1 MDPLVI
7 VMVLT
12 AAVLHV
18 VWNAVVKVD
27 DDRLMAMTV
36 VIGTTGCLLL
46 FCCFLGR
53 TRRRELALHC
63 RLGSV
68 E

>member
-12 AAVLHV
+12 AAVLHA

-36 VIGTTGCLLL
+36 VIGTTGLLAPILLL
-46 FCCFLGR
+46 FGPNPAPRAGPTLPPRFC
-53 TRRRELALHC
+53 
-63 RLGSV
+63 
-68 E
+68 